1 MRSVVLRSLVVIGI
15 GGIVLAGV
23 LYVASTV
30 DARPPT
36 VVSIAVTQPIA
47 GEPDQALITTSIE
60 VTFSEPVVADE
71 ATDAIELDPPVE
83 GTASL
88 SGSSLIFTPNDPL
101 ALATAYAVTVTS
113 ALRDLAGNEISELPT
128 PFTFETAGR
137 PTVVETEPV
146 DGAADVPVDAPISLR
161 FSTLMDTASVEA
173 GLRLR
178 PAFRHDL
185 RWSGELLEI
194 VPTEPLQADREYEL
208 IVESEAADIA
218 GVTIGEPISIGFR
231 TVAPGLR
238 AETLVPAD
246 GVDGVATGT
255 SIAVI
260 FDRPIDPD
268 TVEGDLLGISP
279 AVGGSLDVLPH
290 PDDGSARILR
300 FSPAGPLPPNTTF
313 EVELVPGVVADSGG
327 GLAEPVTWSFTT
339 GAPAATVSNQVTF
352 LTDRAG
358 ITNVWVMNPDGTGQ
372 RQVSSELSPVVDY
385 VVAPDGSSLVVA
397 DGRRLVF
404 MRADGTERQVLT
416 DDEHWE
422 FDPAFAPD
430 GQHVAFGRADA
441 ATGAGLGLW
450 TWDVG
455 GGGAE
460 PIELPADLRSSPSP
474 SPSDGGPEAVLRAP
488 RYAPDGLGL
497 AFVDAAGAIGL
508 LELPAQRL
516 TWVPFDASAPPRW
529 LRDSGAVLLT
539 GREDGETDASLLEAP
554 VLPLAPRSGDSAFR
568 LGRSATSVS
577 ETAFG
582 RGARVLAIATDGTIA
597 YTDGRG
603 ALHVTTDPAVAGTA
617 PVIAG
622 ERVSAAGFAP
632 GEAAMV
638 IVVGEPGRIEQ
649 ITLGS
654 GTRSILVREG
664 SMPRWQP

>member
-1 MRSVVLRSLVVIGI
+1 MRAVVLRSLAVIGI

-30 DARPPT
+30 DARPPE
-36 VVSIAVTQPIA
+36 VLSVAVTQPLA
-47 GEPDQALITTSIE
+47 GDPAQALITTSIE
-60 VTFSEPVVADE
+60 VIFSEPVAADD
-71 ATDAIELDPPVE
+71 ASDAIELDPPVE

-101 ALATAYAVTVTS
+101 SLATAYAVTVTG
-113 ALRDLAGNEISELPT
+113 AIRDLAGNEIAELPP
-128 PFTFETAGR
+128 PFAFETGGR
-137 PTVVETEPV
+137 PTVVETEPAA
-146 DGAADVPVDAPISLR
+146 GAADVPVDAPISLR

-178 PAFRHDL
+178 PTFRHDL

-194 VPTEPLQADREYEL
+194 VPTEPLEADREYEL
-208 IVESEAADIA
+208 VVEAEVADIA
-218 GVTIGEPISIGFR
+218 GVMIGERISIDFR

-238 AETLVPAD
+238 ADTLVPAD

-268 TVEGDLLGISP
+268 TVDGNLMAISP
-279 AVGGSLDVLPH
+279 SVGGTVEVLPH
-290 PDDGSARILR
+290 PDDGTERVLR

-313 EVELVPGVVADSGG
+313 DVELLPGVIAGSGG
-327 GLAEPVTWSFTT
+327 GLAEPLTWSFTT
-339 GAPAATVSNQVTF
+339 GAPATTVSNQVTF

-397 DGRRLVF
+397 DGRHLVF
-404 MRADGTERQVLT
+404 LRADGSERQVLT

-422 FDPAFAPD
+422 FDPTFTPD
-430 GQHVAFGRADA
+430 GQRLAFGRAEA
-441 ATGAGLGLW
+441 STGAGLGLW
-450 TWDVG
+450 AWEVG

-460 PIELPADLRSSPSP
+460 PIELPADLRASPSP
-474 SPSDGGPEAVLRAP
+474 SPSDGDAGAVLRAP

-497 AFVDAAGAIGL
+497 AYVDASGAIGL

-516 TWVPFDASAPPRW
+516 TRIAFDASAPPLW

-539 GREDGETDASLLEAP
+539 GRAAEVREPSPLEAP
-554 VLPLAPRSGDSAFR
+554 VLPLAPRRGDSAFR
-568 LGRSATSVS
+568 LGRSATAVS

-582 RGARVLAIATDGTIA
+582 DGAHVLAIAADGTIA

-603 ALHVTTDPAVAGTA
+603 ALHITSDLDAAGTS
-617 PVIAG
+617 PVISG
-622 ERVSAAGFAP
+622 ERVTAAGFAP

-638 IVVGEPGRIEQ
+638 VVVGEPGAIEQ
-649 ITLGS
+649 LTLES
-654 GTRSILVREG
+654 ATRSALVPEG